1 MTRLMVSGRSGV
13 INVLDN
19 DNRMLTKY
27 DVPYG
32 ATLLVRDGA
41 KVSKGELV
49 YEWDPYNAVI
59 VSEHGGTV
67 QYVDMKENLTY
78 REEPDE
84 QTGHIQKVVI
94 DSREKSL
101 IPGIAILNKKGSKVS
116 SYPIP
121 TRAHLNVADG
131 ELIQAGATSARHAI
145 SQAACR
151 E

>member
-1 MTRLMVSGRSGV
+1 MGSIQRG
-13 INVLDN
+13 
-19 DNRMLTKY
+19 Y
-27 DVPYG
+27 C
-32 ATLLVRDGA
+32 
-41 KVSKGELV
+41 
-49 YEWDPYNAVI
+49 
-59 VSEHGGTV
+59 SEHGGTV

-131 ELIQAGATSARHAI
+131 ETHSGRRNISENSPRHR
-145 SQAACR
+145 QDTRYHRRLAASD
-151 E
+151 